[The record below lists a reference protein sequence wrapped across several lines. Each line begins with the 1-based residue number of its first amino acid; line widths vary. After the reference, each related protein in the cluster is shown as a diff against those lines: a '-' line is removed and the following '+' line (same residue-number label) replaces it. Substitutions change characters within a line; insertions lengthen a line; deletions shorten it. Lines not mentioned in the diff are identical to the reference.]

1 MLLQAY
7 DFYYLHKNYNC
18 SLEFGGDDQWSN
30 ILAGMEPIRRKD
42 QASVYGLTF
51 TLLTNS
57 EGKKMGEPPRGAVW
71 LDPNKFSVY
80 DFYQYWR
87 NVDDADVIKCMK
99 LLTFLDMD
107 EIEDY
112 AKLKDSA
119 INEAKKRLAYEVTAI
134 IHGREAAE
142 IAQTTAQDIF
152 ENAGRSDDI
161 ETTEIKASQLAD
173 GLAIADLM
181 VTAGIVKSK
190 GEAKRMIQ
198 QKGVYLNDAVVED
211 PFYALRESDFDAS
224 DEAILRKGKEK
235 LL

>member
-1 MLLQAY
+1 
-7 DFYYLHKNYNC
+7 
-18 SLEFGGDDQWSN
+18 
-30 ILAGMEPIRRKD
+30 
-42 QASVYGLTF
+42 
-51 TLLTNS
+51 
-57 EGKKMGEPPRGAVW
+57 
-71 LDPNKFSVY
+71 
-80 DFYQYWR
+80 
-87 NVDDADVIKCMK
+87 MK

-152 ENAGRSDDI
+152 ENAGRSDDMK
-161 ETTEIKASQLAD
+161 TTEIKASQLAD

-224 DEAILRKGKEK
+224 DEAILRKGKK
-235 LL
+235 NYYRIKVL